1 MDRSNKWIDR
11 ILFVVRDVEMKTFK
25 TFKTVSGQ
33 IYVVRRII
41 LNLVST
47 SDVKIFFESFTLGS
61 NALKCFK

>member
-1 MDRSNKWIDR
+1 
-11 ILFVVRDVEMKTFK
+11 MKTFK

-33 IYVVRRII
+33 SICCKED
-41 LNLVST
+41 NFKF